1 MLSQIHQMP
10 PLTVLV
16 DHYVR
21 QDHVAASFENSVTT
35 RQVRLLQV
43 LPPPAPLSN
52 VESGVESR
60 RATSPI
66 PVFFKDPRDEPSA
79 QPSPVPVDVPAPAPG
94 LLHRRGDLFLFSQ
107 SQSLHL

>member
-1 MLSQIHQMP
+1 MVLIVMFINMCLVNPLKMLSQIHQMP

-66 PVFFKDPRDEPSA
+66 PVFFKE
-79 QPSPVPVDVPAPAPG
+79 G
-94 LLHRRGDLFLFSQ
+94 
-107 SQSLHL
+107 